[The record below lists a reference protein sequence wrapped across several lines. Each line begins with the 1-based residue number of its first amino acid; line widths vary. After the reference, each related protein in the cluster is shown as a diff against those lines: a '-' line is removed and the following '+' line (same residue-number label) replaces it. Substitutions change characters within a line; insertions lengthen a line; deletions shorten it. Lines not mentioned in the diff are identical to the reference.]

1 MSIPIAPLQLEY
13 RHVRLRRMT
22 RGDAAAVRAVA
33 ADGEL
38 WNLPFTR
45 IAGSSRFGRIDGPN
59 RSLEIGQIWLH
70 ERIRPRKPTSVRF
83 SSIDS
88 EWPTVKS
95 TLEATLAWPWESRL
109 EGTPAH
115 LDASA

>member
-1 MSIPIAPLQLEY
+1 
-13 RHVRLRRMT
+13 MT

-38 WNLPFTR
+38 WNLPFTE
-45 IAGSSRFGRIDGPN
+45 IAGSSRFGRLDGPN
-59 RSLEIGQIWLH
+59 RSLEIGQIWLR

-83 SSIDS
+83 SGIDS
-88 EWPTVKS
+88 KWPTIQP
-95 TLEATLAWPWESRL
+95 TLEANLARPWERRL

-115 LDASA
+115 LDDASA